1 MRLEQVVANLIDNA
15 VKYSPNGGPI
25 EVTLHQPDPTR
36 IELIVR
42 DWGLGIPPE
51 RRENLF
57 GRFYQAHG
65 EGHFGGL
72 GLGLYVSR
80 QIVELHGGTI
90 EADFPSTGGSRF
102 VVKLPSYPRA

>member
-1 MRLEQVVANLIDNA
+1 MRLEQVVANLVGNA

-25 EVTLHQPDPTR
+25 EVTLSEPDPTR

-42 DWGLGIPPE
+42 DWGLGIPPD
-51 RRENLF
+51 RRANLF
-57 GRFYQAHG
+57 DRFYQAHG
-65 EGHFGGL
+65 EGNFGGL

-90 EADFPSTGGSRF
+90 EADFPSDGGSRF
-102 VVKLPSYPRA
+102 IVTLPAS